1 MYWLYFERIMFAEER
16 FLECKFGQIYLDWSS
31 KAPAFISGFK
41 HLVKA
46 SLPFSMTTVLRR
58 ESSGVLNTVI
68 GFLFVNVLRY
78 DAINGRFKFFAWQGY
93 LLGVT
98 LIVVLILRTL
108 KRTGRLKEEGR
119 S

>member
-1 MYWLYFERIMFAEER
+1 MNWYFAEER
-16 FLECKFGQIYLDWSS
+16 FIECKFGQIYLDWPS
-31 KAPAFISGFK
+31 KAPAFIPGFK

-46 SLPFSMTTVLRR
+46 PLPLSMTTVLRR

-78 DAINGRFKFFAWQGY
+78 DVINGGFKFFTWQRY
-93 LLGVT
+93 LPGVT
-98 LIVVLILRTL
+98 LVLILILRTL
-108 KRTGRLKEEGR
+108 KRTGRLNEEGR